1 VFSASADVAAREQC
15 SSGYTWC
22 ASLVAVLTLAALVWA
37 TCGKPPDSRRDEHE
51 ARLLESQN
59 QLRRAREEMK
69 IAEKLKQNL
78 VTEVVWWQGLHVDEQ
93 HEKRGLRKKLRQ
105 FREEIEP
112 SLLGELDRKEKLV
125 KMLDSRLDAI
135 DHRCTTCFLPS
146 RGGEVGS
153 GGGNDGRGTNAGGN
167 GGGGG
172 GSDYSKEE
180 GDGHGCGSR
189 GRGSKRDR
197 MNTEGGMG
205 TGRSGH
211 RSSRQ
216 VGHNYEKNFEQ
227 LVRSLSPLSAA
238 RAPTQREGRNDGGE
252 ARGRQDGSGVSTIEH
267 IEQDG
272 EETLTQHMRPPPP
285 FGAARVHT
293 EGEKLAVGEDAAD
306 CLGGAD
312 MPGIKTSEPNDA
324 EFLRAIALP
333 LPLSPDADVCTEGGT
348 HGKGHT

>member
-1 VFSASADVAAREQC
+1 MEQRSYFSVFGTVFIAKIITH
-15 SSGYTWC
+15 GH
-22 ASLVAVLTLAALVWA
+22 ASL
-37 TCGKPPDSRRDEHE
+37 CKPFCP
-51 ARLLESQN
+51 AQ
-59 QLRRAREEMK
+59 
-69 IAEKLKQNL
+69 
-78 VTEVVWWQGLHVDEQ
+78 
-93 HEKRGLRKKLRQ
+93 
-105 FREEIEP
+105 
-112 SLLGELDRKEKLV
+112 
-125 KMLDSRLDAI
+125 LDSRLDAI
-135 DHRCTTCFLPS
+135 DHPCTTCFLPS

-172 GSDYSKEE
+172 GGGNDYSNEE

-197 MNTEGGMG
+197 MNTESGMG

-216 VGHNYEKNFEQ
+216 VGHNYEKKFEQ

-252 ARGRQDGSGVSTIEH
+252 APGRQDGSGVSTIEH

-272 EETLTQHMRPPPP
+272 EETVTQHMRPPPP

-348 HGKGHT
+348 HGKGHTGGAPGVRAGPDSLRFLSASGTVSSCSPLTSLGKWFKARQLGKTRWSLHLFHSPYF